1 MLDRAERGRV
11 MEQVRRQ
18 GLASRANGD
27 GSGFSAEIELRKQG
41 PEIGSNLSSLI
52 QRVSGASVS
61 EIEKLIGEL
70 QGLRGYLLSEGQRVQ
85 REINEYAR
93 LNQATMDSTKI
104 ITESLL
110 KWKAGPDRG
119 SRTQ

>member
-52 QRVSGASVS
+52 QRV
-61 EIEKLIGEL
+61 L
-70 QGLRGYLLSEGQRVQ
+70 QGLRDYLLSEGQRVQ
-85 REINEYAR
+85 REITEYGR
-93 LNQATMDSTKI
+93 LNQATMDSTRV

>member
-1 MLDRAERGRV
+1 MLDRSEGGV

-27 GSGFSAEIELRKQG
+27 GSGYSAEIELRKQG

-61 EIEKLIGEL
+61 EIEKLIAEL
-70 QGLRGYLLSEGQRVQ
+70 QGLRDYLLSEGQRVQ
-85 REINEYAR
+85 REITEYGR
-93 LNQATMDSTKI
+93 LNQATMDSTRV